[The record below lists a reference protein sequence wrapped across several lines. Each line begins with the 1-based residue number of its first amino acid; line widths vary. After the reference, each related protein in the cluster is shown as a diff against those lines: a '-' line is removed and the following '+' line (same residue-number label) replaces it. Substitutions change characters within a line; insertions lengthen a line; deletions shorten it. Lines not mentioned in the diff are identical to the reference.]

1 MYLEVAL
8 VARVQNKK
16 ENIFMIFTT
25 DDYNKLVEFTN
36 HLQHTRKLPSLFLD
50 ILPDGATLP
59 YVTAY
64 NGKQVLTEEELLELL
79 HTNKNS
85 LVNVLNSISS
95 KGSPFLKETLKSEF
109 PYLRSHDGAVIRY
122 GLSPNG
128 IEIIKFLL
136 KMKNWNE

>member
-1 MYLEVAL
+1 
-8 VARVQNKK
+8 
-16 ENIFMIFTT
+16 MIFTT
-25 DDYNKLVEFTN
+25 NDYKKLVEFTSN
-36 HLQHTRKLPSLFLD
+36 LQHTRNLPSLFLD

-64 NGKQVLTEEELLELL
+64 DGKKILSEAELLELL

-85 LVNVLNSISS
+85 LVNALNSISD

-109 PYLRSHDGAVIRY
+109 PYLRSHDGVVIRY